1 MCGGIKN
8 MNVQLKRGLI
18 DVCVLAALQD
28 EASYGYKIISDLNNV
43 ITLSESTLYPVLK
56 RLESQECLTT
66 YSKDFNGRLR
76 KYYQITNEGKKRIKS
91 FMLEWEEMERVLHYI
106 SLKGGVC

>member
-1 MCGGIKN
+1 

-43 ITLSESTLYPVLK
+43 IPLSESTLYPVLK
-56 RLESQECLTT
+56 RLEGQECLTT

-76 KYYQITNEGKKRIKS
+76 KYYQITNVGRRRIKE
-91 FMLEWEEMERVLHYI
+91 FMIEWEEMEKVLNFI
-106 SLKGGVC
+106 SNKGGLN

>member
-1 MCGGIKN
+1 

-18 DVCVLAALQD
+18 EVCVLAALQD

-43 ITLSESTLYPVLK
+43 IPLSESTLYPVLK
-56 RLESQECLTT
+56 RLEGQDCLTT

-76 KYYQITNEGKKRIKS
+76 KYYQITNAGRQKIKE
-91 FMLEWEEMERVLHYI
+91 FMVEWEEMEKVLNFI
-106 SLKGGVC
+106 SNKGGNN

>member
-1 MCGGIKN
+1 

-56 RLESQECLTT
+56 RLESQDCLTT

-76 KYYQITNEGKKRIKS
+76 KYYQITNEGKRRIKS
-91 FMLEWEEMERVLHYI
+91 FMLEWEEMEKVLNYI
-106 SLKGGVC
+106 SAKGGVC

>member
-1 MCGGIKN
+1 

-43 ITLSESTLYPVLK
+43 IPLSESTLYPVLK
-56 RLESQECLTT
+56 RLEGQECLTT

-76 KYYQITNEGKKRIKS
+76 KYYQITNAGRKRIKE
-91 FMLEWEEMERVLHYI
+91 FMIEWEEMEKVLNFI
-106 SLKGGVC
+106 SNKGGIN

>member
-1 MCGGIKN
+1 

-43 ITLSESTLYPVLK
+43 IPLSESTLYPVLK
-56 RLESQECLTT
+56 RLEGQECLTT

-76 KYYQITNEGKKRIKS
+76 KYYQITNEGRKRIKA
-91 FMLEWEEMERVLHYI
+91 FMLEWEEMEKVLNFI
-106 SLKGGVC
+106 SNTGGIN

>member
-1 MCGGIKN
+1 

-43 ITLSESTLYPVLK
+43 ISLSESTLYPVLK
-56 RLESQECLTT
+56 RLEGQECLTT

-76 KYYQITNEGKKRIKS
+76 KYYQITDIGRKRIKE
-91 FMLEWEEMERVLHYI
+91 FMIEWEEMEKVLNFI
-106 SLKGGVC
+106 SNKGGVN

>member
-1 MCGGIKN
+1 

-18 DVCVLAALQD
+18 DVCVLAVLKD
-28 EASYGYKIISDLNNV
+28 EASYGYKIISDLTDV

-56 RLESQECLTT
+56 RLESQDCLTT

-76 KYYQITNEGKKRIKS
+76 KYYQITNAGKRRIKE
-91 FMLEWEEMERVLHYI
+91 FMIEWEEMERVLHYI
-106 SLKGGVC
+106 SCKGGTN

>member
-1 MCGGIKN
+1 

-91 FMLEWEEMERVLHYI
+91 FMLEWEEMERVLHFI

>member
-1 MCGGIKN
+1 

-28 EASYGYKIISDLNNV
+28 EASYGYKIISDLDNV

-76 KYYQITNEGKKRIKS
+76 KYYQITNEGRKRIKA
-91 FMLEWEEMERVLHYI
+91 FMLEWEEMEKVLHFI
-106 SLKGGVC
+106 SLKGGTC

>member
-1 MCGGIKN
+1 
-8 MNVQLKRGLI
+8 MNVQLKRGII

-56 RLESQECLTT
+56 RLETQECLTT
-66 YSKDFNGRLR
+66 YSKDYNGRLR
-76 KYYQITNEGKKRIKS
+76 KYYQITTEGKKRIKS
-91 FMLEWEEMERVLHYI
+91 FMTEWQEMEKILHFI
-106 SLKGGVC
+106 SAKGGAC

>member
-1 MCGGIKN
+1 
-8 MNVQLKRGLI
+8 MNVQLKRGII

-56 RLESQECLTT
+56 RLETQECLTT
-66 YSKDFNGRLR
+66 YSKDYNGRLR
-76 KYYQITNEGKKRIKS
+76 KYYQITSEGKKRIKS
-91 FMLEWEEMERVLHYI
+91 FMTEWQEMEKILHFI
-106 SLKGGVC
+106 SVKGGTC

>member
-1 MCGGIKN
+1 MCGGIN

-91 FMLEWEEMERVLHYI
+91 FMLEWEEMERVLHFI

>member
-1 MCGGIKN
+1 

-43 ITLSESTLYPVLK
+43 IPLSESTLYPVLK
-56 RLESQECLTT
+56 RLEGQECLTT

-76 KYYQITNEGKKRIKS
+76 KYYQITNVGRRRIKE
-91 FMLEWEEMERVLHYI
+91 FMVEWEEMEKVLNFI
-106 SLKGGVC
+106 SNKGGNN

>member
-1 MCGGIKN
+1 
-8 MNVQLKRGLI
+8 MNVQLKRGII

-56 RLESQECLTT
+56 RLETQECLTT
-66 YSKDFNGRLR
+66 YSKDYNGRLR
-76 KYYQITNEGKKRIKS
+76 KYYQITTEGKKRIKS
-91 FMLEWEEMERVLHYI
+91 FMTEWQEMEKILHFI
-106 SLKGGVC
+106 SVKGGAC

>member
-1 MCGGIKN
+1 MCGGIS

-18 DVCVLAALQD
+18 DVCVLAVLQD

-43 ITLSESTLYPVLK
+43 IALSESTLYPVLK
-56 RLESQECLTT
+56 RLESQDCLTT

-76 KYYQITNEGKKRIKS
+76 KYYQITQEGKKRIKA
-91 FMLEWEEMERVLHYI
+91 FMNEWQEMEKVLNFI
-106 SLKGGVC
+106 SSKGGTF